1 VEPWG
6 TPEEGYHFM
15 GDLADKAILWLHQQR
30 SMATD
35 KPFFMYFAPGATH
48 CPHHVPEE
56 WIAKYKGRFDQGW
69 DRLREETF
77 ARQKQLG
84 VIPPE
89 CELTSRPEEIPA
101 WDDQPEDLKPV
112 LAREMEVYAAFLEYA
127 DHHVG
132 RVVDA
137 LRDLEVL
144 DDTLIYYIIGD
155 NGASAE
161 GTLIGSTNEMFI
173 AEAPDLL
180 TPQWMIDHIDEL
192 GSPKSYNHYAVGW
205 AHAMDTP
212 YQWTKQVASHWGG
225 TRNGTIVHWPR
236 GIQAKGEVRNQFHH
250 VIDVAPTVLEAA
262 GLPFPT
268 AVNGVLQEPLHGVAM
283 NYSFDDPAAA
293 ERHQTQYFE
302 MFCNRGIYHQGWT
315 AVTRHHVPWVVTGAS
330 GALDDDVWELY
341 DTNNDWS
348 QAHDLAAELPD
359 QLERLKRLFE
369 IEAAKYNVLP
379 LDPRMAER
387 VNPDIAGRPS
397 AVIGHTQ
404 LLFEGM
410 RRLQENV
417 FINTK
422 DKSHSVTAELEV
434 PEAGAEGVVMCIG
447 GRTGGWSLYAH
458 QGRLKY
464 CYNVCGALYFHV
476 TSDTPVPPGTHQ
488 VRMEFAYDGGGYG
501 KGGDV
506 VLYLDGTTKPPTTP
520 LPARSGGC
528 RSTPTKPPRTPT
540 TRSARQN
547 GSISPWPSSRPRAGR
562 PTALTSAR
570 SPMSNPKER
579 PPVPA
584 AQPAT
589 PGRHQT
595 DLACSRWMPGRS
607 RRFEALR
614 KEYVA
619 AVADA

>member
-1 VEPWG
+1 
-6 TPEEGYHFM
+6 
-15 GDLADKAILWLHQQR
+15 
-30 SMATD
+30 
-35 KPFFMYFAPGATH
+35 
-48 CPHHVPEE
+48 
-56 WIAKYKGRFDQGW
+56 
-69 DRLREETF
+69 
-77 ARQKQLG
+77 
-84 VIPPE
+84 
-89 CELTSRPEEIPA
+89 
-101 WDDQPEDLKPV
+101 
-112 LAREMEVYAAFLEYA
+112 
-127 DHHVG
+127 
-132 RVVDA
+132 

-144 DDTLIYYIIGD
+144 DDTLVYYIIGD

-293 ERHQTQYFE
+293 ERHQTQYLE

-476 TSDTPVPPGTHQ
+476 TSDTPLSPGTHQ

-506 VLYLDGTTKPPTTP
+506 ALYLDGTKTGEG
-520 LPARSGGC
+520 RVE
-528 RSTPTKPPRTPT
+528 RTHPFAFSLDET
-540 TRSARQN
+540 ADVGVDL
-547 GSISPWPSSRPRAGR
+547 GSPVSEDYKAADNAFTGKVKWVQIDTDEAAQDPDHTISPA
-562 PTALTSAR
+562 
-570 SPMSNPKER
+570 ER
-579 PPVPA
+579 F
-584 AQPAT
+584 
-589 PGRHQT
+589 H
-595 DLACSRWMPGRS
+595 LAM
-607 RRFEALR
+607 
-614 KEYVA
+614 
-619 AVADA
+619 AVQ